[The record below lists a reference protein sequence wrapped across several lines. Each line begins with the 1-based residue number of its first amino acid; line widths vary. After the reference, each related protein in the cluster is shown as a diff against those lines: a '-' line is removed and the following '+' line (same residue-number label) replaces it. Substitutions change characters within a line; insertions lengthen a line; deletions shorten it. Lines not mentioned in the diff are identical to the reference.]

1 MYVILVYD
9 IKSDDGGAKALSKT
23 FKICKKYLTHIQN
36 SVFEGELSEAQLL
49 KLKMEL
55 KPEIREDRDYKQ
67 SDIAKVLG
75 TTQQQYSKYELG
87 IQLISVE
94 RLVKLAKFYNTSVD
108 YLIGLT
114 NERRAYPRIK

>member
-1 MYVILVYD
+1 MEI
-9 IKSDDGGAKALSKT
+9 
-23 FKICKKYLTHIQN
+23 N
-36 SVFEGELSEAQLL
+36 RL
-49 KLKMEL
+49 K
-55 KPEIREDRDYKQ
+55 EIREDRDYKQ

-94 RLVKLAKFYNTSVD
+94 RLVKLAKFYGTSVD

-114 NERRAYPRIK
+114 NERRAYPRVKW

>member
-1 MYVILVYD
+1 MEINIL
-9 IKSDDGGAKALSKT
+9 K
-23 FKICKKYLTHIQN
+23 
-36 SVFEGELSEAQLL
+36 
-49 KLKMEL
+49 
-55 KPEIREDRDYKQ
+55 EIREDRDYKQ